1 MGYLGHIISKDG
13 LSVDPDKITVIQ
25 QWPTP
30 RSVKDVRGFLGLV
43 GYYRCFI
50 HNYAQIVGPLIDL
63 LCKDAYCWTE
73 VTQFAFDNLRQLLS
87 TAPVLALPK
96 FSQFF
101 TVETD
106 ALGRG
111 G

>member
-30 RSVKDVRGFLGLV
+30 RSVKDVKGFLGLAR
-43 GYYRCFI
+43 YYRRFI
-50 HNYAQIVGPLIDL
+50 RNYAQIAGLLTNL

-73 VTQFAFDNLRQLLS
+73 VTQLAFANSKQLLS
-87 TAPVLALPK
+87 TAPMLAFPN
-96 FSQFF
+96 FSQSF

-106 ALGRG
+106 ASGMG